1 MTAFP
6 PRPSAPDPD
15 RIDREALEWFVRQ
28 GGGLDAS
35 QTRAF
40 AAWQVADPAHRAAL
54 ARWQA
59 EWHALDALPAEAV
72 ARLRDELVGERAAA
86 PRARRPFW
94 SGAMAVAASV
104 CMVAAGG
111 LLAWNHWQR
120 QPVFEQR
127 IATERGQQVEV
138 QLPDGSGLRL
148 DTATRID
155 VALYRGRREVRM
167 PEGQAVFRVRGDA
180 QRPFDVLAGP
190 LRITVVGTRFAV
202 RYTPGVPGEEGV
214 RVAVE
219 EGRVRVARADGSGVE
234 LTAGQQVAS
243 DALGRLGPVAAV
255 PASGIAPWRESRVS
269 FDDTPLAQ
277 ALAEFS
283 RYGPTR
289 LRVRDPEVAA
299 LRLTGTFD
307 PRSLDNFL
315 RVLPRVL
322 PVRLRER
329 GGGETEIEAAH

>member
-1 MTAFP
+1 MTASP
-6 PRPSAPDPD
+6 PRPSAAETD
-15 RIDREALEWFVRQ
+15 RIEREALEWFVRQ
-28 GGGLDAS
+28 GGGLDES
-35 QTRAF
+35 QARTF
-40 AAWQVADPAHRAAL
+40 AAWQAADPAHRAAL
-54 ARWQA
+54 ARWLA
-59 EWHALDALPAEAV
+59 DWRALDALPAEAV
-72 ARLRDELVGERAAA
+72 AQLRRQMESDRATV
-86 PRARRPFW
+86 PRTRRAFW
-94 SGAMAVAASV
+94 SGAMAVVASV
-104 CMVAAGG
+104 GMVAVGG

-120 QPVFEQR
+120 QPVYEQH

-167 PEGQAVFRVRGDA
+167 PEGQAVFRVRGDP

-202 RYTPGVPGEEGV
+202 RYTPGVPCEEGV

-234 LTAGQQVAS
+234 LAAGQQVAS

-289 LRVRDPEVAA
+289 LRVHDPQVAA

-307 PRSLDNFL
+307 PRSLDNFR

-322 PVRLRER
+322 PVRLREQ
-329 GGGETEIEAAH
+329 GGETEIVAAP